1 MSTLHIHLCYL
12 IVVLSL
18 TYFLG
23 GGQIQLDNHIAV
35 LLLIVERTV
44 VNDVRVTLE
53 ESKVVQRL
61 IENYLIDSYLKTF
74 GYLVL
79 VPGHTV
85 HAVLYACRELKQIV
99 RIILIRHEGLLSI
112 RFSGRCIA

>member
-1 MSTLHIHLCYL
+1 M
-12 IVVLSL
+12 LSL
-18 TYFLG
+18 TYLLG

-44 VNDVRVTLE
+44 VNHVRVTLKE
-53 ESKVVQRL
+53 LRVVQNFLRNNH
-61 IENYLIDSYLKTF
+61 IENYLKTF
-74 GYLVL
+74 RYLVL

-85 HAVLYACRELKQIV
+85 HAILYACGELKQIV
-99 RIILIRHEGLLSI
+99 CIILIRHEGLFSI

>member
-1 MSTLHIHLCYL
+1 MLA
-12 IVVLSL
+12 L
-18 TYFLG
+18 TYLLG

-44 VNDVRVTLE
+44 VNDVRVTLN
-53 ESKVVQRL
+53 ESKVVQQLRESNL
-61 IENYLIDSYLKTF
+61 IENYLKTF

-85 HAVLYACRELKQIV
+85 HAVLYACGELKQIV
-99 RIILIRHEGLLSI
+99 RIVLIRHEGLFSI
-112 RFSGRCIA
+112 RFSGRWIA

>member
-1 MSTLHIHLCYL
+1 MYL
-12 IVVLSL
+12 TVLLSL
-18 TYFLG
+18 TYLLG

-44 VNDVRVTLE
+44 VNHVRVTLK
-53 ESKVVQRL
+53 ESRVIQRFL
-61 IENYLIDSYLKTF
+61 ENNLKDNYLKTF

-85 HAVLYACRELKQIV
+85 HTILYACGELKQIV
-99 RIILIRHEGLLSI
+99 GIILIRHEGLFSI